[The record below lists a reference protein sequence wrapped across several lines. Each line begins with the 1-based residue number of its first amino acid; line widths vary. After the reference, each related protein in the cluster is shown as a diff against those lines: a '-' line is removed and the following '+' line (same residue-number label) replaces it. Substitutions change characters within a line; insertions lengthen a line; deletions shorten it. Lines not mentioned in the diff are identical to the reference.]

1 MRSLKNLG
9 ANDVYFWFMGSS
21 GSTSLPSTTTFA
33 GDNSDADN
41 ERLDLHEDLKIN
53 LIYPCTQK
61 HITKYSRQGIRYVT
75 ETREIY
81 KESIRPYMEKQREDG
96 RLQWV
101 WNIIDGVTEAEDVI
115 YRIAKGIDPEHGFLL
130 IPDLN
135 WDRKTLDSLH
145 LLALVERM
153 DIWSL
158 RDLKKKHIPWL
169 KDMRA
174 KILTAT
180 IKSYPDLEEDQ
191 LKCYVHYQPTYYHFH
206 IHIVNIALEAGVT
219 QSVGKAWGLDGIIA
233 QLETM
238 GGDEEAGMDGVDMSY
253 TLGEASDLWMQVFE
267 PLKKSKSVKTADG
280 VSELSAFIE
289 KYL

>member
-1 MRSLKNLG
+1 
-9 ANDVYFWFMGSS
+9 MGSS
-21 GSTSLPSTTTFA
+21 GSASALPPTPVFA
-33 GDNSDADN
+33 GENSKEEN
-41 ERLDLHEDLKIN
+41 KQLDLHEDLKIN

-75 ETREIY
+75 ETPTIY
-81 KESIRPYMEKQREDG
+81 KDNIRPYMEKQREEG

-115 YRIAKGIDPEHGFLL
+115 YRIPKGVDPEHGFLL

-158 RDLKKKHIPWL
+158 RDLKKKHIAWL
-169 KDMRA
+169 KDMR
-174 KILTAT
+174 KRILDAT
-180 IKSYPDLEEDQ
+180 VGKYEGLEEDQ

-206 IHIVNIALEAGVT
+206 IHVVNIRLEAGVT
-219 QSVGKAWGLDGIIA
+219 QAVGKAWGLDSIIA
-233 QLETM
+233 HLEVM
-238 GGDEEAGMDGVDMSY
+238 GGDEEAGMDGMDMSY
-253 TLGEASDLWMQVFE
+253 TVGEASDLWINVFE
-267 PLKKSKSVKTADG
+267 PHKKTKAGEADG
-280 VSELSAFIE
+280 VKELTNGVE
-289 KYL
+289 KKI

>member
-1 MRSLKNLG
+1 M
-9 ANDVYFWFMGSS
+9 
-21 GSTSLPSTTTFA
+21 
-33 GDNSDADN
+33 
-41 ERLDLHEDLKIN
+41 DLHEDLKIN

-75 ETREIY
+75 ETPSIY
-81 KESIRPYMEKQREDG
+81 KESIRPYMEKQREEG

-101 WNIIDGVTEAEDVI
+101 WNIIDGITEAEDVI
-115 YRIAKGIDPEHGFLL
+115 YRIPKGVDPEHGFLL

-135 WDRKTLDSLH
+135 WDRKTMDSLH

-158 RDLKKKHIPWL
+158 RDVRKKHIPWL

-174 KILTAT
+174 KILAAT
-180 IKSYPDLEEDQ
+180 IKSYPELEQDQ

-206 IHIVNIALEAGVT
+206 IHIVNIKLEAGVT

-238 GGDEEAGMDGVDMSY
+238 GGDEEAGMDGMDMSY

-267 PLKKSKSVKTADG
+267 PLKKEKVAAASQNTAENSVDG
-280 VSELSAFIE
+280 VKELSERLE
-289 KYL
+289 KNL